1 MIAKCANP
9 NCSAAFD
16 HREGRLFR
24 FPKSPVEDGS
34 PANTHAVQ
42 HFWLCATCFQTYSL
56 EYHEGVGVALARHFE
71 KALEPSPRKFI
82 AAA

>member
-1 MIAKCANP
+1 MITKCANP

-24 FPKSPVEDGS
+24 FPKSPSKEGC

-56 EYHEGVGVALARHFE
+56 EYHDGLGVAITRQFE
-71 KALEPSPRKFI
+71 RVATATSRRFI